1 MGVDPRE
8 RLERLI
14 MGLEQSIPDMKSR
27 LQWIPPDDLEYKYTQ
42 KFVATMED
50 QLVQARKDLE
60 ALGKP
65 A

>member
-1 MGVDPRE
+1 
-8 RLERLI
+8 
-14 MGLEQSIPDMKSR
+14 MGLEQSIPDMKNR

>member
-1 MGVDPRE
+1 MDPRE

-14 MGLEQSIPDMKSR
+14 MGLEQSIPDMRNR

-42 KFVATMED
+42 KFVATMEE